1 MWVKCENSH
10 SFFIT
15 FMMLM
20 IKKPHASAG
29 DIRNVGSIPR
39 LGGYPGVGHG
49 SPLQYPCLENPMERG
64 AWQATVHGFTKSW
77 TQLKK
82 LSTCL

>member
-1 MWVKCENSH
+1 
-10 SFFIT
+10 
-15 FMMLM
+15 MMLM
-20 IKKPHASAG
+20 IKKPHTSAG
-29 DIRNVGSIPR
+29 DIRNVGSIPS
-39 LGGYPGVGHG
+39 LGEYPGVGHG

-64 AWQATVHGFTKSW
+64 AWQATVHGVAKSW

>member
-1 MWVKCENSH
+1 
-10 SFFIT
+10 
-15 FMMLM
+15 MMLM

-64 AWQATVHGFTKSW
+64 AWQATVHGVTKSW